1 MAKAFFG
8 AALLVA
14 IMAAA
19 QETKADPGDQ
29 VARVEY
35 VPRSTVL
42 GDLKVRSSIVGDSCK
57 VASMFMWS
65 VP

>member
-1 MAKAFFG
+1 VAKAFFG

-14 IMAAA
+14 IMAVT

-35 VPRSTVL
+35 VPRSTLL
-42 GDLKVRSSIVGDSCK
+42 GDLKVRSSIVF
-57 VASMFMWS
+57 ASVIM
-65 VP
+65 